1 MLKRILVISFVL
13 VATLVAF
20 TSCTKVKD
28 NLYRTW
34 KLETMLASDVSVTWD
49 FKDNGTLIRVYNG
62 GERVDT
68 ASFSVVKQNLV
79 FEEIEIKGAVDFPN
93 FAAPNGAFK
102 VDKISDKKLVITRYE
117 HEDGKEAG
125 SYLRREF
132 IAAD

>member
-1 MLKRILVISFVL
+1 MLKRILSISFVL

-34 KLETMLASDVSVTWD
+34 KLETMLASDAKITWD
-49 FKDNGTLIRVYNG
+49 FQDNGTLIRVYNG
-62 GERVDT
+62 GEIVDT
-68 ASFSVVKQNLV
+68 ASFSVVKQNVV
-79 FEEIEIKGAVDFPN
+79 FEEIEITGAVEFPD

-117 HEDGKEAG
+117 HEDGDA
-125 SYLRREF
+125 SAAYLRREF
-132 IAAD
+132 TAAD